1 MILTRPIQ
9 ISQKSYNQGQH
20 SNANVHTWLHAAE
33 LHVRQRKS
41 MEKWEIRPPLSQKPL
56 NRSSPKFAWVIT
68 SWTRPMQNFITLRLP
83 PFPPKYAKM
92 RIEWLASFFSE
103 LELTHAHVRYRPIC
117 RCSSVCLSSVC
128 LSVTFVRPTQAI
140 GIFGNVSMP
149 FNTLVIWRHPGKIL
163 LRSSQGN
170 PSVGRVKHNRG
181 IAKYSDFGYFRGYIS
196 ETVQDRR

>member
-1 MILTRPIQ
+1 MPTFIHGCMQLNYTCDNASQWKSGKSDPRSLKNPWTDRHLNLHGWLRRGPGLCK
-9 ISQKSYNQGQH
+9 ISSLYDY
-20 SNANVHTWLHAAE
+20 
-33 LHVRQRKS
+33 
-41 MEKWEIRPPLSQKPL
+41 PL
-56 NRSSPKFAWVIT
+56 
-68 SWTRPMQNFITLRLP
+68 
-83 PFPPKYAKM
+83 PPKYAKM